1 MTADPAARLDPAAA
15 SHPSPAPVPP
25 GAYAWFAAGVASWF
39 GAWGMQ
45 QVLFSWLVVGELH
58 AAAEAV
64 GLAQTASMLPALGLL
79 LVGGAAAERSDTQRL
94 LTRLHALAAL
104 PVLALSAVVAAGELR
119 FAWILAYAIAIGSVQ
134 AFVMPARDTLLSRV
148 AGGDLM
154 RAVTGLTAAQFGAQA
169 TGALLAGGARVA
181 GSAPMLAVQGTLLLL
196 GAFATARVP
205 AAPPHPRAGAG
216 ARPSALREITAGLPV
231 VARTPALRWP
241 LALVTAVGVLFVG
254 PYMVIFPLL
263 VRDAYHGDALDLALV
278 TMQFPLGTIAGSLFI
293 RWRGGIRRKGRAAL
307 WALTWGA
314 SNLAL
319 IALGLPF
326 WGTLLATFAW
336 GLGGSVFINCSRT
349 LFQQAAPAA
358 ERARVLAVYQVGF
371 IGGAPIGTSA
381 MGVASAALG
390 LHGSLLLAS
399 GTMLCVVTALAL
411 FTQTPRME

>member
-1 MTADPAARLDPAAA
+1 VTAQPAEALGAAP
-15 SHPSPAPVPP
+15 PSSPQPHRPPPP
-25 GAYAWFAAGVASWF
+25 GAYGWFAAGVASWF

-45 QVLFSWLVVGELH
+45 QVLFSWLVVGELQ
-58 AAAEAV
+58 AGAEQV

-79 LVGGAAAERSDTQRL
+79 LVGGAAAERADTQRL

-104 PVLALSAVVAAGELR
+104 PVLALAAVVAAGQLR
-119 FAWILAYAIAIGSVQ
+119 FGWILAYAIAIGSVQ
-134 AFVMPARDTLLSRV
+134 AFVMPARDALLSRV
-148 AGGDLM
+148 AGADLM

-169 TGALLAGGARVA
+169 TGALLAGAARVA
-181 GSAPMLAVQGTLLLL
+181 GSAPMLAVQGAMLLL
-196 GAFATARVP
+196 GAFATSRVP
-205 AAPPHPRAGAG
+205 PAPPPPRAAG
-216 ARPSALREITAGLPV
+216 ARPNAWREITAGLPV

-293 RWRGGIRRKGRAAL
+293 RARGGIRRKGRAAL

-314 SNLAL
+314 LNMAL
-319 IALGLPF
+319 IGLGLPF
-326 WGTLLATFAW
+326 WLMLVATFAW

-349 LFQQAAPAA
+349 LFQQAAPADA
-358 ERARVLAVYQVGF
+358 RARVLAVYQVGF
-371 IGGAPIGTSA
+371 IGGAPLGTSA

-399 GTMLCVVTALAL
+399 GVMLCVVAALAL
-411 FTQTPRME
+411 LTQTPRME